1 MIHDDNLFF
10 ISSGSISRASSRKAS
25 DILGIPASDVVSIQS
40 EIITT
45 VETSTD
51 KEEPNLILHVPKDDS
66 PPEKRNR
73 TCFWLTMIALGGVL
87 AIGAGIGML
96 RGHLN

>member
-1 MIHDDNLFF
+1 MIQDDNLFF

-45 VETSTD
+45 VETSAD

-73 TCFWLTMIALGGVL
+73 TCFWLTMIVLGGVL
-87 AIGAGIGML
+87 AIGAGIGKI
-96 RGHLN
+96 RGHFF